1 MYSLVSLKLVFLP
14 SFSWTHHNRSL
25 INKRRS
31 NAPEPSKSLNHE
43 WIASHI
49 AVSRREVTVWVETSH
64 DCLPPFRKHPINKVI
79 LLLGLTTL
87 LTNNR
92 NVLPSSSWHR
102 KNAPLRTFS
111 YILLLIYKCLWVKT
125 FVRVLGDSNLNLF
138 GHLSLR
144 SSKRSKSWAEASH
157 NPLLFINVYL
167 RMDHFYLLVLRVFI
181 NLWILHFFA
190 IFKVEAAGFNY
201 SKEILIGW
209 LKIWK
214 KKKKVV

>member
-138 GHLSLR
+138 VHLLYAVAREVNVEPRLVTTLCYSFMFILGWIISICWCCECSLISESSISSPSLR
-144 SSKRSKSWAEASH
+144 W
-157 NPLLFINVYL
+157 NPQVSTI
-167 RMDHFYLLVLRVFI
+167 
-181 NLWILHFFA
+181 A
-190 IFKVEAAGFNY
+190 
-201 SKEILIGW
+201 
-209 LKIWK
+209 K
-214 KKKKVV
+214 KC